1 MATQAKYKF
10 WAKGQPSAYQ
20 LQEIPHD
27 PHWDT
32 LIISDAFFNNLAS
45 GFLIISC
52 LAWLCGPGMYA
63 WVLPVALT
71 LALLILATDLIILI
85 ADLGD
90 SWRFFHSLRLL
101 RFTAP
106 LSVGVWGLSCMACF
120 LTLATICMWIVWAMG
135 AFENGTCL
143 FGLALGRLF
152 TIMALVAAAVVI
164 CYKGVVFSC
173 SSQPGV
179 KNCRWLTS
187 FMVADS
193 LVMGTSLYIL
203 MLLVIEPTWAL
214 PLIIPMITLI
224 VARTVCFGLLW
235 QDARQRARQIYNA
248 ENDFIGWTVLGFCG
262 ALSIILLFCGIF
274 GLALAA
280 LLNLAGGY
288 LERHWIIGLARH
300 EKLAQPCGKVKLD

>member
-1 MATQAKYKF
+1 MASQAKYKF
-10 WAKGQPSAYQ
+10 WAKGQPSSYQ

-32 LIISDAFFNNLAS
+32 IIICDAFFNNLAS

-52 LAWLCGPGMYA
+52 LAWLCGPIMYT
-63 WVLPVALT
+63 VTLPVALT
-71 LALLILATDLIILI
+71 IALALLVTDLILLI

-90 SWRFFHSLRLL
+90 PWRFFHSLRLL
-101 RFTAP
+101 RFTSP
-106 LSVGVWGLSCMACF
+106 LSVGVWALSCMACF
-120 LTLATICMWIVWAMG
+120 LALATLSMWIVWAMG
-135 AFENGTCL
+135 AFENGSCL

-152 TIMALVAAAVVI
+152 TIMAFVAAAVVI

-179 KNCRWLTS
+179 QNARWLTS

-193 LVMGTSLYIL
+193 LMMGASLYVL
-203 MLLVIEPTWAL
+203 MLLVIEPQWAL

-224 VARTVCFGLLW
+224 IARSVCFGLLW
-235 QDARQRARQIYNA
+235 QDVRQRARQIYSS
-248 ENDFIGWTVLGFCG
+248 ENCFIGWTVLGFCG
-262 ALSIILLFCGIF
+262 ALSIILLFCGMF

-300 EKLAQPCGKVKLD
+300 EKLKYPRGAVKLD